1 MSKKLFYSC
10 LHRMFWH
17 LTDNSQRQDFHISF
31 FWGGFCITLNH
42 SKEKNNCLSVII
54 NPLVICQTQA
64 DLAILLQEEDR
75 EILYSVHT
83 ELSLIIN
90 TWGMF
95 SLLSNKHSVSTSL
108 GIHWFTGK
116 WSKRTEKEGRG
127 GGGVRL
133 TFLCPNNIEYPFC
146 FICIH
151 LINAITHITAQCK
164 AGYNC

>member
-10 LHRMFWH
+10 LHGMFWH
-17 LTDNSQRQDFHISF
+17 LTDNSQRQDFNSSF
-31 FWGGFCITLNH
+31 SFWFFLTRNH

-75 EILYSVHT
+75 EILYSAHT

-108 GIHWFTGK
+108 GIHWFTGR
-116 WSKRTEKEGRG
+116 WSKLTKKGQ
-127 GGGVRL
+127 GVRL
-133 TFLCPNNIEYPFC
+133 TFFCHNNIEYPF
-146 FICIH
+146 F
-151 LINAITHITAQCK
+151 LFYLYPSDQC
-164 AGYNC
+164 YNLNHCSV

>member
-10 LHRMFWH
+10 LHGMFWH
-17 LTDNSQRQDFHISF
+17 LTDNSQRQDFNSSF
-31 FWGGFCITLNH
+31 SFWFFLTLNH

-75 EILYSVHT
+75 EILYSAHT

-108 GIHWFTGK
+108 GIHWFTGR
-116 WSKRTEKEGRG
+116 WSKLTKKGQ
-127 GGGVRL
+127 GVRL
-133 TFLCPNNIEYPFC
+133 TFFCHDNIEYPF
-146 FICIH
+146 F
-151 LINAITHITAQCK
+151 LFYLYPSDQC
-164 AGYNC
+164 YNLNHCSV

>member
-1 MSKKLFYSC
+1 MSQKLFYFC

-17 LTDNSQRQDFHISF
+17 LTGNSQRQDFHSSF
-31 FWGGFCITLNH
+31 FFFLTLNH

-54 NPLVICQTQA
+54 HPLMICQTQA

-116 WSKRTEKEGRG
+116 WSKRTKKEGRG
-127 GGGVRL
+127 GEI
-133 TFLCPNNIEYPFC
+133 NIS
-146 FICIH
+146 
-151 LINAITHITAQCK
+151 LSQ
-164 AGYNC
+164 

>member
-116 WSKRTEKEGRG
+116 WSKRTKKEGRG
-127 GGGVRL
+127 GEI
-133 TFLCPNNIEYPFC
+133 NIS
-146 FICIH
+146 
-151 LINAITHITAQCK
+151 LSQ
-164 AGYNC
+164 